1 METRVGVQYK
11 ENGEEV
17 VPEGHVP
24 IDTVLVVQDG
34 MLGHRSVFNQ
44 PTTKVEEVK
53 EHGEIS

>member
-24 IDTVLVVQDG
+24 IDTVLIVQDG
-34 MLGHRSVFNQ
+34 VLGHRSTFNQ
-44 PTTKVEEVK
+44 IKTEAEEVMGDGK
-53 EHGEIS
+53 IS